1 MLKVTQFNKDEYVNE
16 LVTRWTKE
24 LKVLS
29 QIAEIQPQAA
39 YSAYV
44 HGFRGKF
51 TYFLRTIPDITYCL
65 QPVEDIIRNEFI
77 PAITGGNQ
85 CSDKERDLLALPD
98 RLGGFG
104 LETIAKIS
112 TMEYE
117 SSRKMTKSLV
127 ESVIEQQI
135 IFEVQEEEQ
144 KKLKAE
150 IKKDR
155 REYHQQNLDELR
167 QSMND
172 GQRRQN
178 DLIQEPGSSYWLNTI
193 PLEDH
198 NYTLNKQEFWVA
210 IRLRY
215 NWPIPSLPSRCA
227 CGMTFDVQHS
237 MSCKKGGFVT
247 HRHNELRDI
256 TAKLLSEVCKD
267 VEVEPLLT
275 TLTGEAFQ
283 QCGLAVKASFS

>member
-1 MLKVTQFNKDEYVNE
+1 
-16 LVTRWTKE
+16 
-24 LKVLS
+24 
-29 QIAEIQPQAA
+29 
-39 YSAYV
+39 
-44 HGFRGKF
+44 
-51 TYFLRTIPDITYCL
+51 
-65 QPVEDIIRNEFI
+65 
-77 PAITGGNQ
+77 
-85 CSDKERDLLALPD
+85 
-98 RLGGFG
+98 
-104 LETIAKIS
+104 
-112 TMEYE
+112 
-117 SSRKMTKSLV
+117 MTKSLV

-155 REYHQQNLDELR
+155 REYHQQTLDELR

-172 GQRRQN
+172 GHRRQN
-178 DLIQEPGSSYWLNTI
+178 DLIQEPGSSYWLNTL

-198 NYTLNKQEFWVA
+198 NYTLNKQEFWDA

-215 NWPIPSLPSRCA
+215 NWPIPNLPSRCA

-256 TAKLLSEVCKD
+256 TAKLLSEVCK
-267 VEVEPLLT
+267 VEPLLT

-283 QCGLAVKASFS
+283 QRTRSAMMVQD